1 MYLSSLRSRR
11 NVSTEDVRSVLTAE
25 FLSRVV
31 PMMDFLEA
39 FLYKLPIDP
48 KERTYFEVNEST
60 LQKASSNVYP
70 PLEAGYSEFCNNLL
84 PKPNNNYAHT
94 WEKIYLHKVGDLFL
108 CRIFPFNQ
116 IKRKKKSY
124 LLSLKICCETI
135 CCCINTICYS
145 KLCST

>member
-25 FLSRVV
+25 FLSRAV

-60 LQKASSNVYP
+60 LQKVSAPSSNVYP
-70 PLEAGYSEFCNNLL
+70 NLAKSLEAGYSEFCNNLL

-94 WEKIYLHKVGDLFL
+94 WEKIYLHKDGDLFL
-108 CRIFPFNQ
+108 SHFSLQPD
-116 IKRKKKSY
+116 KKK
-124 LLSLKICCETI
+124 KE
-135 CCCINTICYS
+135 
-145 KLCST
+145 KLPTVT